1 MRFGTAVMAG
11 NGQGE
16 VRCGWVRQSRL
27 VEETLGWE
35 WIGSVRQEFAKARR
49 GRDACG
55 MFRQS
60 GNGRDVIGLDG
71 CVLARQSRQGAG
83 GFV

>member
-1 MRFGTAVMAG
+1 VSGRK
-11 NGQGE
+11 
-16 VRCGWVRQSRL
+16 L
-27 VEETLGWE
+27 
-35 WIGSVRQEFAKARR
+35 AKARW
-49 GRDACG
+49 GSDACG

>member
-35 WIGSVRQEFAKARR
+35 WIGSVRQEACKGAAGT
-49 GRDACG
+49 GR
-55 MFRQS
+55 MW
-60 GNGRDVIGLDG
+60 NV
-71 CVLARQSRQGAG
+71 
-83 GFV
+83 

>member
-1 MRFGTAVMAG
+1 MRLGQAVAARMLW
-11 NGQGE
+11 
-16 VRCGWVRQSRL
+16 VGWD
-27 VEETLGWE
+27 T
-35 WIGSVRQEFAKARR
+35 VRQEFAKARR

>member
-35 WIGSVRQEFAKARR
+35 WIGSVRQEACKGAVGYVTHVECLGSR
-49 GRDACG
+49 GTVG
-55 MFRQS
+55 M
-60 GNGRDVIGLDG
+60 
-71 CVLARQSRQGAG
+71 
-83 GFV
+83 

>member
-1 MRFGTAVMAG
+1 VSGRK
-11 NGQGE
+11 
-16 VRCGWVRQSRL
+16 L
-27 VEETLGWE
+27 
-35 WIGSVRQEFAKARR
+35 AKARW
-49 GRDACG
+49 GSDACG

-71 CVLARQSRQGAG
+71 CVLARQSRHGAG